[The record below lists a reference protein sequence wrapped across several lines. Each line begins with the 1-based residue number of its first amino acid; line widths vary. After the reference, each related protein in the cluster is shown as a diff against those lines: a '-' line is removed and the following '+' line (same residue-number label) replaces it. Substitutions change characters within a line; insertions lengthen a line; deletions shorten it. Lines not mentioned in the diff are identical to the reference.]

1 MDDDLNRTEF
11 AAAFDAAVERANVYL
26 GFQSEEETL
35 IDLEVIRDEA
45 LSLIDGT
52 EKISTI
58 AEYLA
63 MRIICERL
71 GKSKANIG

>member
-1 MDDDLNRTEF
+1 MDDLKRTEF

-26 GFQSEEETL
+26 GFQSVEETL
-35 IDLEVIRDEA
+35 IDLEVLRDEA

-52 EKISTI
+52 EKIETI

-63 MRIICERL
+63 MKIVCDEL
-71 GKSKANIG
+71 GKSKSISR